1 MTRRLIDIWCVFRIH
16 IERVRAEA
24 GPFILAS
31 LVFPAAMYLFAS
43 AIGQEGAAGGADHRL
58 RFLAG
63 SIVFSLSLT
72 AISWLGYLLL
82 ENRFTGRLRLFATLP
97 LASSS
102 YALGILLF
110 GLAQAAIGIASLLLV
125 SRIFGVRLSLTLPAA
140 GLFAVLIVFMML
152 CGCGLA
158 LVIASYA
165 RSFSEGSLLTDALGA
180 GIVLIAPI
188 YYGPEALPRGLQY
201 LSRLLPTT
209 YAARALQATLA
220 GRHDVMKDVAILA
233 LMAIVALAAGVRSM
247 RWSED

>member
-1 MTRRLIDIWCVFRIH
+1 MTRRLTDIWCVFRIH
-16 IERVRAEA
+16 LERVRAEA
-24 GPFILAS
+24 GPFILAA
-31 LVFPAAMYLFAS
+31 LIFPSAMYLFAS
-43 AIGQEGAAGGADHRL
+43 AVGHDGASGADHRL

-102 YALGILLF
+102 YAFGILLF
-110 GLAQAAIGIASLLLV
+110 GLVQAALGISSLLLV
-125 SRIFGVRLSLTLPAA
+125 SRAFGVRTSLTLPAT
-140 GLFAVLIVFMML
+140 GLLAVLVVLMML
-152 CGCGLA
+152 CGCGIA
-158 LVIASYA
+158 LVIASHA

-209 YAARALQATLA
+209 YAARAVQHTLA
-220 GRHDVMKDVAILA
+220 GRHDITVDVSILA
-233 LMAIVALAAGVRSM
+233 VMALVTLTVGVRSM
-247 RWSED
+247 RWSEE